1 MEFHSQLL
9 DSKGDPILEDR
20 QEWHYIPGENHYIL
34 DLSWTGTATVSYT
47 HLTLPTTLV
56 V

>member
-20 QEWHYIPGENHYIL
+20 QEWHYIPAKI
-34 DLSWTGTATVSYT
+34 
-47 HLTLPTTLV
+47 TTF
-56 V
+56 